1 MSRTNLDDSGR
12 PLLESRY
19 CNLVRAISAIVIV
32 IGVLV
37 LIGWVSGIE
46 ILARGHP
53 HSSPMRFNAAL
64 CLVVAGGGLWLTRTE
79 GSKWRLKLARFC
91 GVFIFTLAFLTLAEH
106 AFGWDL
112 HIDQLLWKDNWS
124 QSQMGRMAPITAIS
138 FCLAG
143 IFFILYRA
151 SRTALVRAA
160 QLVGVVACLAAQ
172 WAVLDVIFRSDKGA
186 GVSAPTALA
195 LFALSMG
202 MLLTPNQK
210 GILGSLASP
219 TSGGRTLR
227 RMLPAAT
234 IAPLVVCALAWKAA
248 QAGLIEAESAIAA
261 IVVGYSAILVA
272 ATVWTASS
280 SDVIEVERVRLEQE
294 VSTERTQT
302 EVERVRLEEEVST
315 EKKQTEQ
322 DIRGL
327 NEHLERRV
335 QERTEELSSANKELE
350 AFAYSVSHDLR
361 APLRHLDG
369 FLTLLFKRSY
379 SKLDATAQH
388 YIDNTLEASRRMGT
402 LIDDLLQF
410 SRLGRS
416 EMQKT
421 PVKMNEI
428 VEEVRRELQPE
439 THNRIIH
446 WHVGTLPVVA
456 ADKRMLRQ
464 VIQNLLGNALKFTRP
479 RAQAEI
485 VVGSNRG
492 SNGEFVTFVRDNGVG
507 FDMQYYDKLFQVF
520 QRLHGEDEFEGT
532 GIGLANVRRVVERH
546 GGRVWAEG
554 TVGAGAT
561 FYFSLPVAATHGEQ
575 HEPIEAHPVS

>member
-1 MSRTNLDDSGR
+1 
-12 PLLESRY
+12 
-19 CNLVRAISAIVIV
+19 
-32 IGVLV
+32 
-37 LIGWVSGIE
+37 
-46 ILARGHP
+46 
-53 HSSPMRFNAAL
+53 MRFNAAL
-64 CLVVAGGGLWLTRTE
+64 CLVVAGSGLWLIRTE

-91 GVFIFTLAFLTLAEH
+91 SVFIFTLAFLTLAEH

-112 HIDQLLWKDNWS
+112 HIDQLLWKDTWS
-124 QSQMGRMAPITAIS
+124 QSQVGRMAPITAFS

-143 IFFILYRA
+143 IFFILFRA
-151 SRTALVRAA
+151 SRTALVGAA
-160 QLVGVVACLAAQ
+160 QLVAIVACLTAQ
-172 WAVLDVIFRSDKGA
+172 WAVLDVIFRSDKGVGIA
-186 GVSAPTALA
+186 APAALA

-202 MLLTPNQK
+202 MLLTPNHK
-210 GILGSLASP
+210 GILGSLASS

-234 IAPLVVCALAWKAA
+234 IAPLVVCALHWKAA
-248 QAGLIEAESAIAA
+248 QAGLIEEKSAIAA

-272 ATVWTASS
+272 VTVWTASS
-280 SDVIEVERVRLEQE
+280 SDVIEVERVRLEQEVSTERTQTEVERVRLEQE

-327 NEHLERRV
+327 NEHLEQRV